1 MVLFYI
7 YPQNT
12 TAYITNAHLRN
23 SSVLFEPDIGTK
35 EERVLKEE
43 VNKTESLKHAAV
55 SDLELNVLEDSR
67 TEGSKVTKKQTT
79 WAVNCFTGWLE
90 SQGLHLNLITVEKTE
105 LNELLRHF
113 YGSVQ
118 NGEGGLYHTGP
129 ALRAGIN
136 CESCQ
141 LSSVY
146 KGAEFTSA
154 TMVFLGVL
162 KRSPAETYTIRHCPL
177 WTSISSD
184 RHVMEAST
192 PRGLLNKVWFEYM
205 GTFWP

>member
-1 MVLFYI
+1 M
-7 YPQNT
+7 
-12 TAYITNAHLRN
+12 
-23 SSVLFEPDIGTK
+23 ETK

-79 WAVNCFTGWLE
+79 WAVNCFIDWLE
-90 SQGLHLNLITVEKTE
+90 SQGLHLNLTAVEKTE

-118 NGEGGLYHTGP
+118 NSKGGLYHTDP
-129 ALRAGIN
+129 ALRAGSN

-141 LSSVY
+141 RSSVY

-154 TMVFLGVL
+154 TMVFLRVL
-162 KRSPAETYTIRHCPL
+162 KRSPRDETDLC
-177 WTSISSD
+177 SI
-184 RHVMEAST
+184 
-192 PRGLLNKVWFEYM
+192 F
-205 GTFWP
+205 